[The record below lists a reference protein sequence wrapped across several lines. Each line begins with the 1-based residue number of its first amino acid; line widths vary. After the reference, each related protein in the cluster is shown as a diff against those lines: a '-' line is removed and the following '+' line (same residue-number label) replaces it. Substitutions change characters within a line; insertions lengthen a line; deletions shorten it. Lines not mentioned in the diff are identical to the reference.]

1 MSTEIKCPKCGTIF
15 TVDESEYATLL
26 EQVRTKE
33 FDASVKKETD
43 RIMRDMKK
51 DAELAAM
58 KAAAEN
64 ANIVAQKDTY
74 IAELKAKLEHENE
87 NLTYKIE
94 KAVSEKE
101 KEIYELKSAI
111 QTSENQ
117 YKEAKRLIV
126 SQYEKEL
133 EMKDET
139 IAYLKDYRTKLSTKM
154 VGEDLEQHCENKFN
168 EMRMVAFPRAE
179 FGKDNDA
186 KTGSKGDYI
195 YRETAEDGTEILS
208 IMFEMKNEME
218 TTATKHKNEHFF
230 AELDKDRREK
240 KCEYAILV
248 SMLEQDSELYNTGI
262 VDVSYK
268 YEKMYVIRPQ
278 FFIQIISIL
287 RNAALNSLKYKQEAE
302 MVKRQNIDVTNFESE
317 LNEFKDKFGKNYKDA
332 SDRFSNAIDEIDAT
346 IQHLMKVKDN
356 LLKSEKH
363 LTAAERK
370 LDTLTIKK
378 LTSGNATMKAMFAEL
393 ESNAKLAEALNGN
406 VEENKDSDEQK
417 SKKPLPSWI
426 KKKEENG
433 THMQSSNS
441 ADNVKT
447 ANADTD
453 GNSESNSN
461 SESEPKKV
469 KTWQDVLDYVKA
481 HKNEAK

>member
-64 ANIVAQKDTY
+64 ASIVAQKDTY
-74 IAELKAKLEHENE
+74 IAELKAKLEHESE

-94 KAVSEKE
+94 KAISKKE
-101 KEIYELKSAI
+101 KEIYELKSTI

-117 YKEAKRLIV
+117 YNEAKRLLV

-133 EMKDET
+133 EMKDEA
-139 IAYLKDYRTKLSTKM
+139 IAYLKDYKTKLSTKM
-154 VGEDLEQHCENKFN
+154 VGENLEQHCENKFN
-168 EMRMVAFPRAE
+168 EMRMVAFPHAE

-195 YRETAEDGTEILS
+195 YRETTDDGTEILS

-268 YEKMYVIRPQ
+268 YDKMYVIRPQ

-302 MVKRQNIDVTNFESE
+302 MVKRQNIDVTNFEGE

-370 LDTLTIKK
+370 LDGLTIKK
-378 LTSGNATMKAMFAEL
+378 LTSGNTTMKAMFAEL
-393 ESNAKLAEALNGN
+393 ESKSNPAEALSGQ
-406 VEENKDSDEQK
+406 VEENNATNN
-417 SKKPLPSWI
+417 
-426 KKKEENG
+426 EE
-433 THMQSSNS
+433 
-441 ADNVKT
+441 
-447 ANADTD
+447 
-453 GNSESNSN
+453 E
-461 SESEPKKV
+461 
-469 KTWQDVLDYVKA
+469 
-481 HKNEAK
+481 

>member
-94 KAVSEKE
+94 KAVAEKE

-168 EMRMVAFPRAE
+168 EMRMVAFPNAE
-179 FGKDNDA
+179 FSKDNDA
-186 KTGSKGDYI
+186 KSGSKGDYI

-240 KCEYAILV
+240 KCEYAIIV

-406 VEENKDSDEQK
+406 VEENNATNN
-417 SKKPLPSWI
+417 
-426 KKKEENG
+426 EE
-433 THMQSSNS
+433 
-441 ADNVKT
+441 
-447 ANADTD
+447 
-453 GNSESNSN
+453 E
-461 SESEPKKV
+461 
-469 KTWQDVLDYVKA
+469 
-481 HKNEAK
+481 

>member
-393 ESNAKLAEALNGN
+393 ESKSNPAEALNGN
-406 VEENKDSDEQK
+406 VEENNATNN
-417 SKKPLPSWI
+417 
-426 KKKEENG
+426 EE
-433 THMQSSNS
+433 
-441 ADNVKT
+441 
-447 ANADTD
+447 
-453 GNSESNSN
+453 E
-461 SESEPKKV
+461 
-469 KTWQDVLDYVKA
+469 
-481 HKNEAK
+481 

>member
-139 IAYLKDYRTKLSTKM
+139 IAYLKDYKTKLSTKM
-154 VGEDLEQHCENKFN
+154 VGEDLEQYCENKFN

-393 ESNAKLAEALNGN
+393 ESKSNPVEALNGN
-406 VEENKDSDEQK
+406 VEENNATNN
-417 SKKPLPSWI
+417 
-426 KKKEENG
+426 EE
-433 THMQSSNS
+433 
-441 ADNVKT
+441 
-447 ANADTD
+447 
-453 GNSESNSN
+453 E
-461 SESEPKKV
+461 
-469 KTWQDVLDYVKA
+469 
-481 HKNEAK
+481 

>member
-393 ESNAKLAEALNGN
+393 ESKSNPIEVLNGN

-426 KKKEENG
+426 TKKEETG
-433 THMQSSNS
+433 TSMQSSNS

-447 ANADTD
+447 ANADTE

>member
-133 EMKDET
+133 EMKDEA
-139 IAYLKDYRTKLSTKM
+139 IAYLKDYKTKLSTKM

-186 KTGSKGDYI
+186 KSGSKGDYI
-195 YRETAEDGTEILS
+195 YRETADDGTEILS

-393 ESNAKLAEALNGN
+393 ESKSNPVEALNGN
-406 VEENKDSDEQK
+406 VEENNATNN
-417 SKKPLPSWI
+417 
-426 KKKEENG
+426 EE
-433 THMQSSNS
+433 
-441 ADNVKT
+441 
-447 ANADTD
+447 
-453 GNSESNSN
+453 E
-461 SESEPKKV
+461 
-469 KTWQDVLDYVKA
+469 
-481 HKNEAK
+481 

>member
-74 IAELKAKLEHENE
+74 IAELKSKLEHENE

-230 AELDKDRREK
+230 SELDKDRREK

-393 ESNAKLAEALNGN
+393 ESKSNPVEALNGN
-406 VEENKDSDEQK
+406 VEENNATNN
-417 SKKPLPSWI
+417 
-426 KKKEENG
+426 EE
-433 THMQSSNS
+433 
-441 ADNVKT
+441 
-447 ANADTD
+447 
-453 GNSESNSN
+453 E
-461 SESEPKKV
+461 
-469 KTWQDVLDYVKA
+469 
-481 HKNEAK
+481 

>member
-74 IAELKAKLEHENE
+74 IAELKAKLEHESE

-94 KAVSEKE
+94 KAVAEKE
-101 KEIYELKSAI
+101 KEIYELKANI
-111 QTSENQ
+111 QTNKDSYSE
-117 YKEAKRLIV
+117 EKRLLV
-126 SQYEKEL
+126 AQYQNEL
-133 EMKDET
+133 NIKDET
-139 IAYLKDYRTKLSTKM
+139 IALLKDYRVKLSTKM

-218 TTATKHKNEHFF
+218 TTATKHKNEYFF

-248 SMLEQDSELYNTGI
+248 SMLEQDSDLYNTGI

-393 ESNAKLAEALNGN
+393 ESKSNPVEALNGN
-406 VEENKDSDEQK
+406 VEENNATNN
-417 SKKPLPSWI
+417 
-426 KKKEENG
+426 EE
-433 THMQSSNS
+433 
-441 ADNVKT
+441 
-447 ANADTD
+447 
-453 GNSESNSN
+453 E
-461 SESEPKKV
+461 
-469 KTWQDVLDYVKA
+469 
-481 HKNEAK
+481 

>member
-33 FDASVKKETD
+33 FDVSVKKETD

-64 ANIVAQKDTY
+64 AKIIAERDTY
-74 IAELKAKLEHENE
+74 IAELKTVLKHENE

-94 KAVSEKE
+94 KAVAEKE

-117 YKEAKRLIV
+117 YNEAKRLLV

-133 EMKDET
+133 EMKDEA
-139 IAYLKDYRTKLSTKM
+139 IAYLKDYRKKLSTKM
-154 VGEDLEQHCENKFN
+154 VGENLEQHCESRFN
-168 EMRMVAFPRAE
+168 EMRMVAFPHAE

-302 MVKRQNIDVTNFESE
+302 MVKRQNIDVTDFESE
-317 LNEFKDKFGKNYKDA
+317 LDDFKDKFGKNYKDA

-370 LDTLTIKK
+370 LDGLTIKK
-378 LTSGNATMKAMFAEL
+378 LTNGNATMKAMFAEL
-393 ESNAKLAEALNGN
+393 ESKSKPADVLNGQ
-406 VEENKDSDEQK
+406 VEDERNATTN
-417 SKKPLPSWI
+417 I
-426 KKKEENG
+426 EE
-433 THMQSSNS
+433 
-441 ADNVKT
+441 
-447 ANADTD
+447 
-453 GNSESNSN
+453 E
-461 SESEPKKV
+461 
-469 KTWQDVLDYVKA
+469 
-481 HKNEAK
+481 

>member
-74 IAELKAKLEHENE
+74 IAELKAKLEHESE

-94 KAVSEKE
+94 KAVAEKE
-101 KEIYELKSAI
+101 KEIYELKSTI

-117 YKEAKRLIV
+117 YNEAKRLIV
-126 SQYEKEL
+126 SQYEKDL
-133 EMKDET
+133 EMKDEA
-139 IAYLKDYRTKLSTKM
+139 IAYLKDYKTKLSTKM

-230 AELDKDRREK
+230 AELDKDRCEK

-378 LTSGNATMKAMFAEL
+378 LTSGNATMKAMFDEL
-393 ESNAKLAEALNGN
+393 ESKSNPVEALNGN
-406 VEENKDSDEQK
+406 VEENKEDNESK
-417 SKKPLPSWI
+417 SKKPLPSWLT
-426 KKKEENG
+426 KKEEDG
-433 THMQSSNS
+433 TSMQSSNS
-441 ADNVKT
+441 ADDVKT
-447 ANADTD
+447 VNADTD

-469 KTWQDVLDYVKA
+469 KTWQDVLDYIKA

>member
-74 IAELKAKLEHENE
+74 IAELKAKLEHVNE

-94 KAVSEKE
+94 KAISEKE

-126 SQYEKEL
+126 YQYEKEL

-393 ESNAKLAEALNGN
+393 ESKSNPVEALNGN
-406 VEENKDSDEQK
+406 VEENNATNN
-417 SKKPLPSWI
+417 
-426 KKKEENG
+426 EE
-433 THMQSSNS
+433 
-441 ADNVKT
+441 
-447 ANADTD
+447 
-453 GNSESNSN
+453 E
-461 SESEPKKV
+461 
-469 KTWQDVLDYVKA
+469 
-481 HKNEAK
+481 

>member
-168 EMRMVAFPRAE
+168 EMRMVAFPNAE
-179 FGKDNDA
+179 FSKDNDA
-186 KTGSKGDYI
+186 KSGSKGDYI

-393 ESNAKLAEALNGN
+393 ESKSNPVEALNGN
-406 VEENKDSDEQK
+406 VEENNATNN
-417 SKKPLPSWI
+417 
-426 KKKEENG
+426 EE
-433 THMQSSNS
+433 
-441 ADNVKT
+441 
-447 ANADTD
+447 
-453 GNSESNSN
+453 E
-461 SESEPKKV
+461 
-469 KTWQDVLDYVKA
+469 
-481 HKNEAK
+481 

>member
-64 ANIVAQKDTY
+64 ASIVAQKDAY
-74 IAELKAKLEHENE
+74 IAELKAKLEHESE

-94 KAVSEKE
+94 KAVAEKE
-101 KEIYELKSAI
+101 KEIYELKANI
-111 QTSENQ
+111 QTNKDSYSE
-117 YKEAKRLIV
+117 EKRLLV
-126 SQYEKEL
+126 AQYQNEL
-133 EMKDET
+133 NIKDET
-139 IAYLKDYRTKLSTKM
+139 IALLKDYRVKLSTKM

-332 SDRFSNAIDEIDAT
+332 SDRLSNAIDEIDAT

-406 VEENKDSDEQK
+406 VEENNATNN
-417 SKKPLPSWI
+417 
-426 KKKEENG
+426 EE
-433 THMQSSNS
+433 
-441 ADNVKT
+441 
-447 ANADTD
+447 
-453 GNSESNSN
+453 E
-461 SESEPKKV
+461 
-469 KTWQDVLDYVKA
+469 
-481 HKNEAK
+481 

>member
-64 ANIVAQKDTY
+64 ASIVAQKDTY

-117 YKEAKRLIV
+117 YNEAKRLIV

-133 EMKDET
+133 KMKDET

-218 TTATKHKNEHFF
+218 ITATKHKNEHFF

-393 ESNAKLAEALNGN
+393 ESKSNLVEALNGN
-406 VEENKDSDEQK
+406 VEENNATNN
-417 SKKPLPSWI
+417 
-426 KKKEENG
+426 EE
-433 THMQSSNS
+433 
-441 ADNVKT
+441 K
-447 ANADTD
+447 
-453 GNSESNSN
+453 
-461 SESEPKKV
+461 
-469 KTWQDVLDYVKA
+469 
-481 HKNEAK
+481 

>member
-43 RIMRDMKK
+43 RIMRDIKK

-58 KAAAEN
+58 KVAAEN

-94 KAVSEKE
+94 KAVAEKE
-101 KEIYELKSAI
+101 KEIYELKANI
-111 QTSENQ
+111 QTNKDSYSE
-117 YKEAKRLIV
+117 EKRLLV
-126 SQYEKEL
+126 AQYQNEL
-133 EMKDET
+133 NIKDET
-139 IAYLKDYRTKLSTKM
+139 IALLKDYRVKLSTKM

-393 ESNAKLAEALNGN
+393 ESKSNPAEALNGN
-406 VEENKDSDEQK
+406 VEENNATNN
-417 SKKPLPSWI
+417 
-426 KKKEENG
+426 EE
-433 THMQSSNS
+433 
-441 ADNVKT
+441 
-447 ANADTD
+447 
-453 GNSESNSN
+453 E
-461 SESEPKKV
+461 
-469 KTWQDVLDYVKA
+469 
-481 HKNEAK
+481 

>member
-51 DAELAAM
+51 DAELSAM

-74 IAELKAKLEHENE
+74 IAELKAKLEHESE

-94 KAVSEKE
+94 KAISEKE
-101 KEIYELKSAI
+101 KEIYELKTNI
-111 QTSENQ
+111 QTNKDSYSE
-117 YKEAKRLIV
+117 EKRLLV
-126 SQYEKEL
+126 AQYQNEL
-133 EMKDET
+133 NIKDET
-139 IAYLKDYRTKLSTKM
+139 IALLKDYRVKLSTKM

-195 YRETAEDGTEILS
+195 YRETSEDGTEILS

-268 YEKMYVIRPQ
+268 YDKMYVIRPQ

-393 ESNAKLAEALNGN
+393 ESKSNPVEALNGN
-406 VEENKDSDEQK
+406 VEENKEDNESK
-417 SKKPLPSWI
+417 SKKPLPSWLT
-426 KKKEENG
+426 KKEENG
-433 THMQSSNS
+433 TSMQSSNS
-441 ADNVKT
+441 ADDVKT

-461 SESEPKKV
+461 SESEPKKS
-469 KTWQDVLDYVKA
+469 
-481 HKNEAK
+481 

>member
-51 DAELAAM
+51 EAELAAM

-94 KAVSEKE
+94 KAVAEKE

-111 QTSENQ
+111 QTSESQ
-117 YKEAKRLIV
+117 YNEAKRLIV

-133 EMKDET
+133 EMKDEA
-139 IAYLKDYRTKLSTKM
+139 IAYLKDYRKKLSTKM

-195 YRETAEDGTEILS
+195 YREIAEDGTEILS

-302 MVKRQNIDVTNFESE
+302 MVKRQNIDVTSFESE

-378 LTSGNATMKAMFAEL
+378 LTCDNATMKAMFAEL
-393 ESNAKLAEALNGN
+393 ESKSNPVEALNGN
-406 VEENKDSDEQK
+406 VEENNATNN
-417 SKKPLPSWI
+417 
-426 KKKEENG
+426 EE
-433 THMQSSNS
+433 
-441 ADNVKT
+441 
-447 ANADTD
+447 
-453 GNSESNSN
+453 E
-461 SESEPKKV
+461 
-469 KTWQDVLDYVKA
+469 
-481 HKNEAK
+481 

>member
-51 DAELAAM
+51 DAELSAM

-74 IAELKAKLEHENE
+74 IAELKAKLEHESE

-94 KAVSEKE
+94 KAISEKE
-101 KEIYELKSAI
+101 KEIYELKTNI
-111 QTSENQ
+111 QTNKDSYSE
-117 YKEAKRLIV
+117 EKRLLV
-126 SQYEKEL
+126 AQYQNEL
-133 EMKDET
+133 NIKDET
-139 IAYLKDYRTKLSTKM
+139 IALLKDYRVKLSTKM

-268 YEKMYVIRPQ
+268 YDKMYVIRPQ

-393 ESNAKLAEALNGN
+393 ESKSNPVEALNGN
-406 VEENKDSDEQK
+406 VEENKEDNESK
-417 SKKPLPSWI
+417 SKKPLPSWLT
-426 KKKEENG
+426 KKEENG
-433 THMQSSNS
+433 TSMQSSNS
-441 ADNVKT
+441 ADDVKT

-461 SESEPKKV
+461 SESEPKKS
-469 KTWQDVLDYVKA
+469 
-481 HKNEAK
+481 

>member
-1 MSTEIKCPKCGTIF
+1 MSAEIKCPKCGTIF

-58 KAAAEN
+58 KVAAEN

-74 IAELKAKLEHENE
+74 IAELKAKLEHESE

-94 KAVSEKE
+94 KAVAEKE
-101 KEIYELKSAI
+101 KEIYELKSTI
-111 QTSENQ
+111 QVSEKQ
-117 YKEAKRLIV
+117 YNEAKRLLV
-126 SQYEKEL
+126 DQYQKEL

-139 IAYLKDYRTKLSTKM
+139 IAYLKDYKTKLSTKM
-154 VGEDLEQHCENKFN
+154 VGENLEQHCENKFN

-208 IMFEMKNEME
+208 IMFEMKNKME
-218 TTATKHKNEHFF
+218 ATATKHKNAHFF

-268 YEKMYVIRPQ
+268 YDKMYVIRPQ

-370 LDTLTIKK
+370 LDGLTIKK
-378 LTSGNATMKAMFAEL
+378 LTSGNTTMKAMFAEL

-406 VEENKDSDEQK
+406 VEENNATNN
-417 SKKPLPSWI
+417 
-426 KKKEENG
+426 EE
-433 THMQSSNS
+433 
-441 ADNVKT
+441 
-447 ANADTD
+447 
-453 GNSESNSN
+453 E
-461 SESEPKKV
+461 
-469 KTWQDVLDYVKA
+469 
-481 HKNEAK
+481 

>member
-111 QTSENQ
+111 QASENQ

-393 ESNAKLAEALNGN
+393 ESSAKLAEALNGN

-426 KKKEENG
+426 TKKEENG

-461 SESEPKKV
+461 PETEPKKV

>member
-33 FDASVKKETD
+33 FDASIKKETD

-58 KAAAEN
+58 KAAAE
-64 ANIVAQKDTY
+64 KDKAISEKDAY
-74 IAELKAKLEHENE
+74 IAKLESELKGKDE
-87 NLTYKIE
+87 SLKYRID
-94 KAVSEKE
+94 KAIAEKE
-101 KEIYELKSAI
+101 KEIFELKTNI
-111 QTSENQ
+111 QTNKDSYSE
-117 YKEAKRLIV
+117 EKRLLV
-126 SQYEKEL
+126 AQYQNEL
-133 EMKDET
+133 NIKDET
-139 IAYLKDYRTKLSTKM
+139 IALLKDYKVKLSTKM
-154 VGEDLEQHCENKFN
+154 VGENLEQHCENKFN

-268 YEKMYVIRPQ
+268 YDKMYVIRPQ

-317 LNEFKDKFGKNYKDA
+317 LNDFKDKFGKNYKDA

-393 ESNAKLAEALNGN
+393 ESKSNPVEALNGN
-406 VEENKDSDEQK
+406 VEENNATNN
-417 SKKPLPSWI
+417 
-426 KKKEENG
+426 EE
-433 THMQSSNS
+433 
-441 ADNVKT
+441 
-447 ANADTD
+447 
-453 GNSESNSN
+453 E
-461 SESEPKKV
+461 
-469 KTWQDVLDYVKA
+469 
-481 HKNEAK
+481 

>member
-74 IAELKAKLEHENE
+74 IAELKAKLEHESE

-94 KAVSEKE
+94 KAVAEKE
-101 KEIYELKSAI
+101 KEIYELKANI
-111 QTSENQ
+111 QTNKDSYSE
-117 YKEAKRLIV
+117 EKRLLV
-126 SQYEKEL
+126 AQYQNEL
-133 EMKDET
+133 NIKDET
-139 IAYLKDYRTKLSTKM
+139 IALLKDYRVKLSTKM

-195 YRETAEDGTEILS
+195 YRETTEDGTEILS

-302 MVKRQNIDVTNFESE
+302 MVKRQNIDVTIFESE

-393 ESNAKLAEALNGN
+393 ESKSNPVEALNGN
-406 VEENKDSDEQK
+406 VEENNATNN
-417 SKKPLPSWI
+417 
-426 KKKEENG
+426 EE
-433 THMQSSNS
+433 
-441 ADNVKT
+441 
-447 ANADTD
+447 
-453 GNSESNSN
+453 E
-461 SESEPKKV
+461 
-469 KTWQDVLDYVKA
+469 
-481 HKNEAK
+481 

>member
-58 KAAAEN
+58 KTAAEN

-117 YKEAKRLIV
+117 YNEAKRLIV

-133 EMKDET
+133 EMKDEA
-139 IAYLKDYRTKLSTKM
+139 IAYLKDYKTKLSTKM

-268 YEKMYVIRPQ
+268 YDKMYVIRPQ

-393 ESNAKLAEALNGN
+393 ESKSNPVEALNGN
-406 VEENKDSDEQK
+406 VEENNATNN
-417 SKKPLPSWI
+417 
-426 KKKEENG
+426 EE
-433 THMQSSNS
+433 
-441 ADNVKT
+441 
-447 ANADTD
+447 
-453 GNSESNSN
+453 E
-461 SESEPKKV
+461 
-469 KTWQDVLDYVKA
+469 
-481 HKNEAK
+481 

>member
-15 TVDESEYATLL
+15 TVDESEYAILL

-133 EMKDET
+133 GMKDET

-393 ESNAKLAEALNGN
+393 ESKSNPVEALNGN
-406 VEENKDSDEQK
+406 VEENNATNN
-417 SKKPLPSWI
+417 
-426 KKKEENG
+426 EE
-433 THMQSSNS
+433 
-441 ADNVKT
+441 
-447 ANADTD
+447 
-453 GNSESNSN
+453 E
-461 SESEPKKV
+461 
-469 KTWQDVLDYVKA
+469 
-481 HKNEAK
+481 

>member
-51 DAELAAM
+51 DAKLAAM
-58 KAAAEN
+58 KTAAEN

-117 YKEAKRLIV
+117 YNEAKRLIV

-133 EMKDET
+133 EMKDEA
-139 IAYLKDYRTKLSTKM
+139 IAYLKDYKTKLSTKM

-268 YEKMYVIRPQ
+268 YDKMYVIRPQ

-302 MVKRQNIDVTNFESE
+302 MVKCQNIDVTNFESE

-393 ESNAKLAEALNGN
+393 ESKSNPVEALNGN
-406 VEENKDSDEQK
+406 VEENNATNN
-417 SKKPLPSWI
+417 
-426 KKKEENG
+426 EE
-433 THMQSSNS
+433 
-441 ADNVKT
+441 
-447 ANADTD
+447 
-453 GNSESNSN
+453 E
-461 SESEPKKV
+461 
-469 KTWQDVLDYVKA
+469 
-481 HKNEAK
+481 

>member
-393 ESNAKLAEALNGN
+393 ESKSNPVEALNGN
-406 VEENKDSDEQK
+406 VEENNVTNN
-417 SKKPLPSWI
+417 
-426 KKKEENG
+426 EE
-433 THMQSSNS
+433 
-441 ADNVKT
+441 
-447 ANADTD
+447 
-453 GNSESNSN
+453 E
-461 SESEPKKV
+461 
-469 KTWQDVLDYVKA
+469 
-481 HKNEAK
+481 

>member
-74 IAELKAKLEHENE
+74 IAELKAKLEHESE
-87 NLTYKIE
+87 NITYKIE
-94 KAVSEKE
+94 KAVAEKE

-346 IQHLMKVKDN
+346 IQRVMKVKGN
-356 LLKSEKH
+356 LLKSERH

-393 ESNAKLAEALNGN
+393 ESKSNPVEALNGN
-406 VEENKDSDEQK
+406 VEENNATNN
-417 SKKPLPSWI
+417 
-426 KKKEENG
+426 EE
-433 THMQSSNS
+433 
-441 ADNVKT
+441 
-447 ANADTD
+447 
-453 GNSESNSN
+453 E
-461 SESEPKKV
+461 
-469 KTWQDVLDYVKA
+469 
-481 HKNEAK
+481 

>member
-1 MSTEIKCPKCGTIF
+1 
-15 TVDESEYATLL
+15 
-26 EQVRTKE
+26 
-33 FDASVKKETD
+33 
-43 RIMRDMKK
+43 
-51 DAELAAM
+51 
-58 KAAAEN
+58 
-64 ANIVAQKDTY
+64 
-74 IAELKAKLEHENE
+74 
-87 NLTYKIE
+87 
-94 KAVSEKE
+94 
-101 KEIYELKSAI
+101 
-111 QTSENQ
+111 
-117 YKEAKRLIV
+117 
-126 SQYEKEL
+126 
-133 EMKDET
+133 
-139 IAYLKDYRTKLSTKM
+139 M

-268 YEKMYVIRPQ
+268 YDKMYVIRPQ

-302 MVKRQNIDVTNFESE
+302 MVKCQNIDVTNFESE

-393 ESNAKLAEALNGN
+393 ESKSNPVEALNGN
-406 VEENKDSDEQK
+406 VEENKEDNESK
-417 SKKPLPSWI
+417 SKKPLPSWLT
-426 KKKEENG
+426 KKEENG
-433 THMQSSNS
+433 ASMQSSNS
-441 ADNVKT
+441 ADDVKT
-447 ANADTD
+447 ANADTE

-469 KTWQDVLDYVKA
+469 KTWQDVLDYIKA

>member
-74 IAELKAKLEHENE
+74 IAELKAKLEHESE

-393 ESNAKLAEALNGN
+393 ESKSNPVEALNGN
-406 VEENKDSDEQK
+406 VEENNVTNN
-417 SKKPLPSWI
+417 
-426 KKKEENG
+426 EE
-433 THMQSSNS
+433 
-441 ADNVKT
+441 
-447 ANADTD
+447 
-453 GNSESNSN
+453 E
-461 SESEPKKV
+461 
-469 KTWQDVLDYVKA
+469 
-481 HKNEAK
+481 

>member
-15 TVDESEYATLL
+15 TVDESEYTTLL

-58 KAAAEN
+58 KVAAEN

-87 NLTYKIE
+87 NLIYKIE

-393 ESNAKLAEALNGN
+393 ESKSNPVEALNGN
-406 VEENKDSDEQK
+406 VEENNATNN
-417 SKKPLPSWI
+417 
-426 KKKEENG
+426 EE
-433 THMQSSNS
+433 
-441 ADNVKT
+441 
-447 ANADTD
+447 
-453 GNSESNSN
+453 E
-461 SESEPKKV
+461 
-469 KTWQDVLDYVKA
+469 
-481 HKNEAK
+481 

>member
-15 TVDESEYATLL
+15 TVDENEYATLL

-74 IAELKAKLEHENE
+74 IAELKAKLEHESE

-94 KAVSEKE
+94 KAVAEKE
-101 KEIYELKSAI
+101 KEIYELKSTI

-117 YKEAKRLIV
+117 YNEAKRVIV

-133 EMKDET
+133 EMKDEA
-139 IAYLKDYRTKLSTKM
+139 IAYLKDYKTKLSTKM
-154 VGEDLEQHCENKFN
+154 VGENLEQHCENKFN

-268 YEKMYVIRPQ
+268 YDKMYVIRPQ

-393 ESNAKLAEALNGN
+393 ESKSNPVEALNGN
-406 VEENKDSDEQK
+406 VEENNATNN
-417 SKKPLPSWI
+417 
-426 KKKEENG
+426 EE
-433 THMQSSNS
+433 
-441 ADNVKT
+441 
-447 ANADTD
+447 
-453 GNSESNSN
+453 E
-461 SESEPKKV
+461 
-469 KTWQDVLDYVKA
+469 
-481 HKNEAK
+481 

>member
-74 IAELKAKLEHENE
+74 IAELKAKLEHESE

-94 KAVSEKE
+94 RAVAEKE
-101 KEIYELKSAI
+101 KEIYELKANI
-111 QTSENQ
+111 QTNKDSYSE
-117 YKEAKRLIV
+117 EKRLLV
-126 SQYEKEL
+126 AQYQNEL
-133 EMKDET
+133 NIKDET
-139 IAYLKDYRTKLSTKM
+139 IALLKDYRVKLSTKM

-208 IMFEMKNEME
+208 VMFEMKNEME

-302 MVKRQNIDVTNFESE
+302 MVKRQNIDVTSFESE

-393 ESNAKLAEALNGN
+393 ESKSNPVEALNGN
-406 VEENKDSDEQK
+406 VEENNATNN
-417 SKKPLPSWI
+417 
-426 KKKEENG
+426 EE
-433 THMQSSNS
+433 
-441 ADNVKT
+441 
-447 ANADTD
+447 
-453 GNSESNSN
+453 E
-461 SESEPKKV
+461 
-469 KTWQDVLDYVKA
+469 
-481 HKNEAK
+481 

>member
-58 KAAAEN
+58 KTAAEN

-74 IAELKAKLEHENE
+74 IAELKAKLEHESE

-94 KAVSEKE
+94 KAISEKE
-101 KEIYELKSAI
+101 KEIYELKTNI
-111 QTSENQ
+111 QTNKDSYSE
-117 YKEAKRLIV
+117 EKRLLV
-126 SQYEKEL
+126 AQYQNEL
-133 EMKDET
+133 NIKDET
-139 IAYLKDYRTKLSTKM
+139 IALLKDYRVKLSTKM

-268 YEKMYVIRPQ
+268 YDKMYVIRPQ

-393 ESNAKLAEALNGN
+393 ESKSNPVEALNGN
-406 VEENKDSDEQK
+406 VEENNATNN
-417 SKKPLPSWI
+417 
-426 KKKEENG
+426 EE
-433 THMQSSNS
+433 
-441 ADNVKT
+441 
-447 ANADTD
+447 
-453 GNSESNSN
+453 E
-461 SESEPKKV
+461 
-469 KTWQDVLDYVKA
+469 
-481 HKNEAK
+481 

>member
-74 IAELKAKLEHENE
+74 IAELKAKLEHESE

-94 KAVSEKE
+94 KAVAEKE

-117 YKEAKRLIV
+117 YNEAKRLLV
-126 SQYEKEL
+126 AQYQNEL
-133 EMKDET
+133 NIKDET
-139 IAYLKDYRTKLSTKM
+139 IALLKDYRVKLSTKM

-186 KTGSKGDYI
+186 KSGSKGDYI

-393 ESNAKLAEALNGN
+393 ESKSNPVEALNGN
-406 VEENKDSDEQK
+406 VEENNATNN
-417 SKKPLPSWI
+417 
-426 KKKEENG
+426 EE
-433 THMQSSNS
+433 
-441 ADNVKT
+441 
-447 ANADTD
+447 
-453 GNSESNSN
+453 E
-461 SESEPKKV
+461 
-469 KTWQDVLDYVKA
+469 
-481 HKNEAK
+481 

>member
-64 ANIVAQKDTY
+64 ASIVAQKDTY

-94 KAVSEKE
+94 KAVAEKE
-101 KEIYELKSAI
+101 KEIYELKANI
-111 QTSENQ
+111 QTNKDSYSE
-117 YKEAKRLIV
+117 EKRLLV
-126 SQYEKEL
+126 AQYQNEL
-133 EMKDET
+133 NIKDET
-139 IAYLKDYRTKLSTKM
+139 IALLKDYRVKLSTKM

-186 KTGSKGDYI
+186 KLGSKGDYI

-393 ESNAKLAEALNGN
+393 ESKSNPVEALNGN
-406 VEENKDSDEQK
+406 VEENNATNN
-417 SKKPLPSWI
+417 
-426 KKKEENG
+426 EE
-433 THMQSSNS
+433 
-441 ADNVKT
+441 
-447 ANADTD
+447 
-453 GNSESNSN
+453 E
-461 SESEPKKV
+461 
-469 KTWQDVLDYVKA
+469 
-481 HKNEAK
+481 

>member
-117 YKEAKRLIV
+117 YKEAKRLII

-186 KTGSKGDYI
+186 KSGSKGDYI

-393 ESNAKLAEALNGN
+393 ESKSNPVEALNGN
-406 VEENKDSDEQK
+406 VEENNATNN
-417 SKKPLPSWI
+417 
-426 KKKEENG
+426 EE
-433 THMQSSNS
+433 
-441 ADNVKT
+441 
-447 ANADTD
+447 
-453 GNSESNSN
+453 E
-461 SESEPKKV
+461 
-469 KTWQDVLDYVKA
+469 
-481 HKNEAK
+481 

>member
-133 EMKDET
+133 EMKDEA
-139 IAYLKDYRTKLSTKM
+139 IAYLKDYKTKLSTKM

-302 MVKRQNIDVTNFESE
+302 MVKRQNIDVTSFESE

-393 ESNAKLAEALNGN
+393 ESKSNPVEALNGN
-406 VEENKDSDEQK
+406 VEENNATNN
-417 SKKPLPSWI
+417 
-426 KKKEENG
+426 EE
-433 THMQSSNS
+433 
-441 ADNVKT
+441 
-447 ANADTD
+447 
-453 GNSESNSN
+453 E
-461 SESEPKKV
+461 
-469 KTWQDVLDYVKA
+469 
-481 HKNEAK
+481 

>member
-74 IAELKAKLEHENE
+74 IAELKAKLEHESE

-94 KAVSEKE
+94 KAISEKE
-101 KEIYELKSAI
+101 KEIYELKTNI
-111 QTSENQ
+111 QTNKDSYSE
-117 YKEAKRLIV
+117 EKRLLV
-126 SQYEKEL
+126 AQYQNEL
-133 EMKDET
+133 NIKDET
-139 IAYLKDYRTKLSTKM
+139 IALLKDYRVKLSTKM

-268 YEKMYVIRPQ
+268 YDKMYVIRPQ

-378 LTSGNATMKAMFAEL
+378 LTSGNATMKAMFDEL
-393 ESNAKLAEALNGN
+393 ESKSNPVEALNGN
-406 VEENKDSDEQK
+406 VEENKEDNESK
-417 SKKPLPSWI
+417 SKKPLPSWLT
-426 KKKEENG
+426 KKEEDG
-433 THMQSSNS
+433 TSMQSSNS
-441 ADNVKT
+441 ADDVKT
-447 ANADTD
+447 VNADTD

-469 KTWQDVLDYVKA
+469 KTWQDVLDYIKA
-481 HKNEAK
+481 HKNEEK